1 MKSGKGSILQLEQES
16 YLDRMLPPRDAL
28 LREMED
34 LAHRENVPIT
44 DPEVG
49 RLLGVMA
56 RAVGARKIL
65 EIGTAI
71 GYGTLWLA
79 RGAPEARVT
88 TIEIDPQQIARA
100 RGFLERGGVLDRVEL
115 VEGAAL
121 EVLHRLSG
129 PFDLVFI
136 DAVKSEY
143 RRYLDLSLPKLRVG
157 GTLVFDNLLWGGR
170 VAAPP
175 EDEDE
180 DEHAQDTEALRA
192 FNGYL
197 MMHPQLNAVLLPLGD
212 GTGLATKTKPTIMEM
227 GGPF

>member
-1 MKSGKGSILQLEQES
+1 MKRGKASILHPEQES

-34 LAHRENVPIT
+34 LAHREDIPIT

-49 RLLGVMA
+49 RLLGVLA
-56 RAVGARKIL
+56 RATGARSIL

-88 TIEIDPQQIARA
+88 TIDISPQKIATA
-100 RGFLERGGVLDRVEL
+100 RGFLERGGVLGRVEL
-115 VEGAAL
+115 IEGPAL
-121 EVLHRLSG
+121 EVLHRLPG

-143 RRYLDLSLPKLRVG
+143 RRYLDLSLPKLRLG

-170 VAAPP
+170 VAAPSEEEE
-175 EDEDE
+175 EDD
-180 DEHAQDTEALRA
+180 ADTDALRA

-197 MMHPQLNAVLLPLGD
+197 MMHPQLDAVLLPLGD
-212 GTGLATKTKPTIMEM
+212 GTGLATKTKPTVMEM

>member
-1 MKSGKGSILQLEQES
+1 MKRGKASILHPEQES

-34 LAHRENVPIT
+34 LAHRDDIPIT

-49 RLLGVMA
+49 RLLGVLA
-56 RAVGARKIL
+56 RATGARNIL

-88 TIEIDPQQIARA
+88 TIDISPQKIATA
-100 RGFLERGGVLDRVEL
+100 RGFLERGGVLGRVEL
-115 VEGAAL
+115 IEGAAL
-121 EVLHRLSG
+121 EVLHRLPG

-143 RRYLDLSLPKLRVG
+143 RRYLDLSLPKLRLG

-170 VAAPP
+170 VAAPSEEE
-175 EDEDE
+175 EDD
-180 DEHAQDTEALRA
+180 ADTDALRA

-197 MMHPQLNAVLLPLGD
+197 MMHPQLDAVLLPLGD
-212 GTGLATKTKPTIMEM
+212 GTGLATTTKPTGMEM

>member
-1 MKSGKGSILQLEQES
+1 MKSGTASILQREQES

-28 LREMED
+28 LREMEE
-34 LAHRENVPIT
+34 LAHQEDVPIT

-49 RLLGVMA
+49 RLLSVMA
-56 RAVGARKIL
+56 RATGARSIL

-88 TIEIDPQQIARA
+88 TIDISAQQIARA
-100 RGFLERGGVLDRVEL
+100 RGFLERAGVLGRVEL

-129 PFDLVFI
+129 PFDLIFI

-143 RRYLDLSLPKLRVG
+143 RRYLDLALPKLRVG
-157 GTLVFDNLLWGGR
+157 GILIFDNLLWGGR

-175 EDEDE
+175 PEEEEDD
-180 DEHAQDTEALRA
+180 DADTDALRA

-197 MMHPQLNAVLLPLGD
+197 MMHPQLDAVLLPLGD

>member
-1 MKSGKGSILQLEQES
+1 MKHGKAAILKPEQER

-28 LREMED
+28 LREMEG
-34 LAHRENVPIT
+34 LAHKEDIPIA

-49 RLLGVMA
+49 RLLGVLA
-56 RAVGARKIL
+56 RATGARSIL

-88 TIEIDPQQIARA
+88 TIDVSPRQLERA
-100 RGFLERGGVLDRVEL
+100 RGYLERGGVLGRVEL
-115 VEGAAL
+115 LEGAAL
-121 EVLHRLSG
+121 DVLPRLAG
-129 PFDLVFI
+129 PFDLVFV
-136 DAVKSEY
+136 DAVKEEY
-143 RRYLDLSLPKLRVG
+143 RRYLDHVLPKLRVG
-157 GTLVFDNLLWGGR
+157 GTLVFDNLLWAGH

-175 EDEDE
+175 DGEEDEQADS
-180 DEHAQDTEALRA
+180 LRA

-197 MMHPQLNAVLLPLGD
+197 MMHPQLDSVLLPLGD
-212 GTGLATKTKPTIMEM
+212 GVGLATKTKPTIMEM

>member
-1 MKSGKGSILQLEQES
+1 MKSGKATILQAEQES

-34 LAHRENVPIT
+34 LAHQEDIPIT

-49 RLLGVMA
+49 RLLGVLA
-56 RAVGARKIL
+56 RACGARSIL

-88 TIEIDPQQIARA
+88 TIDISPQQLARA
-100 RGFLERGGVLDRVEL
+100 RGFLDRGGVLGRVEL
-115 VEGAAL
+115 IEGAAL
-121 EVLHRLSG
+121 EVLQRLPG

-143 RRYLDLSLPKLRVG
+143 RRYLDLALPKLRVG
-157 GTLVFDNLLWGGR
+157 GTLVFDNLLWGGH

-175 EDEDE
+175 EEEDK
-180 DEHAQDTEALRA
+180 DTDALRA

-197 MMHPQLNAVLLPLGD
+197 MMHPQLDAVLLPLGD